1 MTSHVMHDGFRQ
13 QAGWDVTTDA
23 ENLLG
28 VAASKSAYPYTFVVY
43 LREAYRTRAG
53 AGCHLVGMAGLN
65 DA

>member
-1 MTSHVMHDGFRQ
+1 MAFVSKRGGSR
-13 QAGWDVTTDA
+13 WDVTTDA

-28 VAASKSAYPYTFVVY
+28 VAASKQSAYPYIFVVY

>member
-1 MTSHVMHDGFRQ
+1 MHDGFRQ

-28 VAASKSAYPYTFVVY
+28 VAASKQSAYPYIFVVY